1 VLWQGEDVCTHLHRW
16 ALAVVV
22 ALALTCTAGARA
34 GDLQITHAWILP
46 VDKVGVDVP
55 LLLTVVNNGAEEDAL
70 MRVRCPVANFSEKYT
85 VDRGEGAPSRRAVR
99 SIPIAA
105 GKTTELDTHNPHVML
120 LQMRETL
127 AEGQRFTCTITFKA
141 AGTLSTEI
149 RVSSSR

>member
-1 VLWQGEDVCTHLHRW
+1 MSLQKKDRSIPSTTRTGVLWQGEDVCTHLHRW
-16 ALAVVV
+16 GLAVVV

-85 VDRGEGAPSRRAVR
+85 VDRGEGAPSGARSGRFRLLLARR
-99 SIPIAA
+99 
-105 GKTTELDTHNPHVML
+105 G
-120 LQMRETL
+120 
-127 AEGQRFTCTITFKA
+127 
-141 AGTLSTEI
+141 
-149 RVSSSR
+149 VS